1 MGSDYPKH
9 KVSSQ
14 LGLSKNGL
22 TMAWLTPHFHHFPFP
37 QLRVEISMFDAN
49 ISMLA
54 GEITHGFFHLLKSC
68 EIPILAGEITLF

>member
-22 TMAWLTPHFHHFPFP
+22 TMVNPPLPTDDHHFPFP

-54 GEITHGFFHLLKSC
+54 GETTHGFFHL
-68 EIPILAGEITLF
+68 